1 MYAEDKNINSE
12 NKRKDQKRRLISG
25 AITLLFYLLVF
36 VLLSF
41 LGLPY
46 QDPPPAE
53 RGVEISA
60 GDLTD
65 MGDAV
70 MGAMGGDIA
79 QESQSNISPDDA
91 DNIATQNTE
100 DSPITSKP
108 TKTKQ
113 NKKQPKTPT
122 VENDAIF
129 PGKKGAKGNGQ
140 GSGTGYG
147 QGENGT
153 GGGGNGANTSG
164 NGYSLNGR
172 TAKYLP
178 KPDNKKNETGN
189 VVVLIEVNPEGEVIR
204 ATAGVKGTTLMDS
217 NIWRKCEQ
225 AAKKAKFSAKEDAP
239 ERQRGTITYH
249 FVY

>member
-53 RGVEISA
+53 QGVEISA

-70 MGAMGGDIA
+70 MGNMGGDIA
-79 QESQSNISPDDA
+79 QEKQSNFSPRDA

-108 TKTKQ
+108 TRTRQ
-113 NKKQPKTPT
+113 NQKQPKTPT
-122 VENDAIF
+122 VENDAMF

-140 GSGTGYG
+140 GSGSGYG

-153 GGGGNGANTSG
+153 GGGGSGANASG

-178 KPDNKKNETGN
+178 KPETNRKETGN
-189 VVVLIEVNPEGEVIR
+189 VVVMIEVNPEGEVVK

-225 AAKKAKFSAKEDAP
+225 AAKKAKFSVKEDAP